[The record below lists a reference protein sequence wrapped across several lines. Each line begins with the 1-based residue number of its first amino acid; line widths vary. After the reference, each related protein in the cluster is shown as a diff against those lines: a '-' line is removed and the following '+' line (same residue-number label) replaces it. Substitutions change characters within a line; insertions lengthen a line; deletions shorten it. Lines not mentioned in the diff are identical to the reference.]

1 MPLYYTIKIPNIYSA
16 TLWQNVAWDD
26 KFRIAENMRKF
37 SWVEKVVDF
46 KNWYMAELESYLV
59 KNFGLK
65 RTKAKTSASPLR
77 NIVNLAFRAF
87 LSTTIYGQLAYTGM
101 KVFQEEGFPN
111 PFGKKTPE
119 FDIAD
124 LLDNFGFEYNS
135 GEHSI
140 SISPTWELWKKRAYW
155 LENGN
160 ANIKPTQFLSKMK
173 DSADKKA
180 KQMGIF

>member
-1 MPLYYTIKIPNIYSA
+1 MSLYYTIKIPNLYSA
-16 TLWQNVAWDD
+16 QLWKNVAWDD

-37 SWVEKVVDF
+37 SWVEKVVNF
-46 KNWYMAELESYLV
+46 KNWYMEELESYLA
-59 KNFGLK
+59 KNFNLK
-65 RTKAKTSASPLR
+65 RTKAKAGASPLR
-77 NIVNLAFRAF
+77 NIVNLGFKAF
-87 LSTTIYGQLAYTGM
+87 LSMTVYGQLIYTGM

-140 SISPTWELWKKRAYW
+140 SISPSWEIWKKRAYW

-160 ANIKPTQFLSKMK
+160 ANIKPTKFLSKLK

-180 KQMGIF
+180 KDMGIL